1 MATTRSTTAAT
12 STETEGLTT
21 GLPADEYKR
30 EQEKGVK
37 DPVSRAVEPTTKATA
52 VDVAPGDPYPSGAP
66 DPAPVERVP
75 HNAEKPEWYE
85 PVPPV
90 AE

>member
-1 MATTRSTTAAT
+1 MATRSTTTPDPAPA
-12 STETEGLTT
+12 TT

-30 EQEKGVK
+30 EQEKGVTS
-37 DPVSRAVEPTTKATA
+37 PTTAPAEPTKAEVITIE
-52 VDVAPGDPYPSGAP
+52 PGDPYPSGSP
-66 DPAPVERVP
+66 NPAPVERVA

-90 AE
+90 SE